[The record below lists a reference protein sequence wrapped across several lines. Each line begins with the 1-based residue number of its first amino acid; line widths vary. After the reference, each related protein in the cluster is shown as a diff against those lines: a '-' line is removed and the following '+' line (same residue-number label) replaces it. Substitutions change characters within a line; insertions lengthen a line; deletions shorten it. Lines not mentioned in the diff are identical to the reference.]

1 VKNAIFVDNIV
12 RSIWR
17 ASNQLLCVEATPMK
31 RLLALVSLSFLIFG
45 SATWTHAA
53 SRVVDIPTRP
63 GVTQRILFVSP
74 AHPKAAVI
82 LFPGHHG
89 GLQISSDGRLKW
101 GEDNFLVR
109 TRDLFAAQG
118 LLTAVVD
125 APSDRQSDPY
135 LGGFRYTRE
144 HVADI
149 KAVIAWLKQQAKV
162 PVWLI
167 GTSMGTQSAAIIGIR
182 LPVAAGGPDGLV
194 LTSTILRIDKVKPV
208 PDLLLG
214 KIGVPVLVVHH
225 KQDGCEYTPYSEV
238 PRLMA
243 GLSASPR
250 KELLTVDGGQ
260 TRQNPCSALTYHGF
274 FGIEK
279 DVVTKIAQWITAR

>member
-1 VKNAIFVDNIV
+1 
-12 RSIWR
+12 
-17 ASNQLLCVEATPMK
+17 MK
-31 RLLALVSLSFLIFG
+31 RLLVLVNLSFLVFG
-45 SATWTHAA
+45 SVTWTRAA
-53 SRVVDIPTRP
+53 ERVVDIPTRP
-63 GVTQRILFVSP
+63 GVTQRFLLSGP
-74 AHPKAAVI
+74 AHPEAAVI
-82 LFPGHHG
+82 LFPGSHG

-109 TRDLFAAQG
+109 TRGMFAAQG
-118 LLTAVVD
+118 LLVAVVD
-125 APSDRQSDPY
+125 APSDRQNAPF
-135 LGGFRYTRE
+135 LGGFRYRPE

-194 LTSTILRIDKVKPV
+194 LTSTILGVGKGKPV

-225 KQDGCEYTPYSEV
+225 RQDECEHCPYSEV
-238 PRLMA
+238 HRLMA

-274 FGIEK
+274 FGIER
-279 DVVTKIAQWITAR
+279 DVITKIAQWITAK